1 LQSAS
6 SDHDNKFLD
15 EIFLSRLSTILKGM
29 DYIKECGFLLVIRLK
44 YVLEAKK
51 QTAKLPLNFLKMQRR
66 PPYLNTQSVPRC
78 KHFSSR
84 L

>member
-29 DYIKECGFLLVIRLK
+29 GYIKECGFLLVMCLK

-51 QTAKLPLNFLKMQRR
+51 QTAELPLHLLKMQRR
-66 PPYLNTQSVPRC
+66 PLCLTLNVPN
-78 KHFSSR
+78 
-84 L
+84 